1 MKNIAPIQKQ
11 AIEAAKA
18 QDWSLA
24 VDLNQEILN
33 EDQKNIGALNR
44 LALAKMQLG
53 QLKEAKLY
61 LNQVLE
67 LDKHNKVALRNLE
80 KAKKRKK
87 GKVAQFNQGSSYI
100 EEPGKAKIVSL
111 IRITDTKLLDN
122 LSVGESCL
130 LEPKKSLVSVIL
142 SSNKNYIGSL
152 TQDISLR
159 LIKLIQQGNKYQCT
173 IHSVESEKDICKV
186 HIQETYVSEK
196 NQGIT
201 SFPISNVQADL
212 LDPELLSIEHKLKN
226 DLPIEY
232 FDEEDGDS
240 DNIGKIDGA
249 ENEEELSDDPLEDD
263 ED

>member
-1 MKNIAPIQKQ
+1 MKNIAPLQQQ
-11 AIEAAKA
+11 AIEAAKS

-24 VDLNQEILN
+24 INLNQDILN
-33 EDQKNIGALNR
+33 EDPKNVGALNR
-44 LALAKMQLG
+44 LALAKMQIG
-53 QLKEAKLY
+53 QLKEAKQY

-87 GKVAQFNQGSSYI
+87 GKIAQFNHSSSYI
-100 EEPGKAKIVSL
+100 EEPGKAKIISL
-111 IRITDTKLLDN
+111 IRIPDTKVLDN
-122 LSVGESCL
+122 LTVGESCL

-142 SSNKNYIGSL
+142 SSSQNYIGSL
-152 TQDISLR
+152 PQDISSRLIR
-159 LIKLIQQGNKYQCT
+159 LIKQGNQYQCI
-173 IHSVESEKDICKV
+173 IHSVEPEENVCKV

-201 SFPISNVQADL
+201 SFPISNVQSDL

-232 FDEEDGDS
+232 FDEEDGDDDIEKIKETES
-240 DNIGKIDGA
+240 D
-249 ENEEELSDDPLEDD
+249 EELSDDPLEDD